1 MNYLLFIILLI
12 PSLGASPLRAAQ
24 EPLPIDVDSVFE
36 KVNLLPHISYLVDAD
51 RSMIVEDLPRRDAE
65 LLPVNGYGVF
75 IFNEDVYWIKF
86 QIDNRLTQTRALTL
100 LPAQS
105 YLDRVD
111 LFEWDGKQA
120 KLLMSKGDR
129 LPDPQREFRNTLFPL
144 EVTPGVHTYFARIE
158 TDGPMS
164 LQFYVW
170 DGDRLA
176 RHMRND
182 FLANGLLFGFVL
194 VMVAYNSFLALRL
207 RIPYYF
213 AYVGYIICF
222 AMVQFHFTGMS
233 RYVLPDHPYS
243 SFFIHEGI
251 IFAAEIAGIC
261 GCLFAIPFLH
271 LRESAPLLVKAIYAS
286 FILSVLNMLIS
297 IFDFNLS
304 STLVLFTNSLISNF
318 LIYAGVAGCLRR
330 YRPAYFYTA
339 AWIFIIIG
347 SMITMSR
354 IYGLLP
360 DNSFTAWSQ
369 FVGGAIEVVLLSL
382 ALGDKISFEQE
393 RSHAEISQLNQE
405 LNSAN
410 DNLKVHIESVEAIVD
425 EKTRD
430 IRSIMEHIPLGV
442 FMIKTDQTLHKDH
455 SRFIQEIFPGQDLTS
470 SKAGS
475 LIFAR
480 SSMTSDEIS
489 QAENCIMAS
498 MGEDLLNFQMNM
510 HALPLEIRRSD
521 DQERP
526 HIFELTWNPIEN
538 AGGTLD
544 KILVTMRD
552 VTEIRALQEQSRDQ
566 QQELEFIG
574 EILNV
579 PASRF
584 LRFMNSCRELIQ
596 ENNKLLQSQGIQK
609 KNLEILKLLFINMHT
624 IKGSAR
630 SLYLKKL
637 AHIFHDIEQYYALL
651 QKDPNAP
658 WDVEKMKRE
667 LEDARRFVQVY
678 ENLAKEKLGRGVD
691 LTHVIEFKTEQVAAL
706 YRSLTAAVRG
716 RILPDDLKDSVGDIQ
731 ALFFH
736 KIFKDVREV
745 FQDLSGCLPLLAK
758 DLQKE
763 IPDVE
768 IESGGILLGEKAEE
782 LFRNIFVHILRNSMD
797 HGLESPRERQEQGKP
812 AKGRIS
818 IAMEHKGESMVLR
831 YQDDGRGLNLT
842 RIAEAGLARGLIHKD
857 QIDDADRVACLI
869 FDSGLSTANQLT
881 EISGRGVGMDA
892 VRRFIEDCGGRI
904 QIELDQ
910 AQAQPQDCRPFQ
922 FVITLPFDLF
932 EDPLFQDE
940 RHAA

>member
-1 MNYLLFIILLI
+1 MA
-12 PSLGASPLRAAQ
+12 SLGARPVRAAQ
-24 EPLPIDVDSVFE
+24 APLLMEAHSIFE
-36 KVNLLPHISYLVDAD
+36 KVNLLPHTSYLVDKD

-65 LLPVNGYGVF
+65 LLPVKGYGVF
-75 IFNEDVYWIKF
+75 IFNKDVYWIKF
-86 QIDNRLTQTRALTL
+86 QIENRLAETRALTL

-111 LFEWDGKQA
+111 LFEWDGTQA
-120 KLLMSKGDR
+120 RLLMTKGDR
-129 LPDPQREFRNTLFPL
+129 VPDPAREFRNALFPL
-144 EVTPGVHTYFARIE
+144 DVTPGVHTYFARIE
-158 TDGPMS
+158 TDGPMN
-164 LQFYVW
+164 LQFYAW

-182 FLANGLLFGFVL
+182 FLANGLLFGFVA
-194 VMVAYNSFLALRL
+194 VMIAYNSFLALRL

-213 AYVGYIICF
+213 AYVAYIICF
-222 AMVQFHFTGMS
+222 GMVQFHFTGMS
-233 RYVLPDHPYS
+233 RYLLPDHPYS

-271 LRESAPLLVKAIYAS
+271 LRDSAPLLVKAIYAT
-286 FILSVLNMLIS
+286 FALSILNMLIAL
-297 IFDFNLS
+297 FDFNLS
-304 STLVLFTNSLISNF
+304 STLVLFTNGIISNL
-318 LIYAGVAGCLRR
+318 LIYAGVASCLRR

-339 AWIFIIIG
+339 AWTFIIIG

-354 IYGLLP
+354 IYGNLP
-360 DNSFTAWSQ
+360 DNTFTAWSQ

-393 RSHAEISQLNQE
+393 RSHAEISQLNKD

-410 DNLKVHIESVEAIVD
+410 DTLKVHIENVEAIVD

-430 IRSIMEHIPLGV
+430 IRSIMEHIPIGV
-442 FMIKTDQTLHKDH
+442 FMIKADGTLHKDH
-455 SRFIQEIFPGQDLTS
+455 SRSIQEIFSGQNWENERATR
-470 SKAGS
+470 

-480 SSMTSDEIS
+480 SSLSSDEIN
-489 QAENCIMAS
+489 QAESSIQAS
-498 MGEDLLNFQMNM
+498 MGEELLNFSMNA
-510 HALPLEIRRSD
+510 HTLPLEIRRD
-521 DQERP
+521 DGTQ
-526 HIFELTWNPIEN
+526 HQQIFELTWNPIEN
-538 AGGTLD
+538 ATGTLD

-552 VTEIRALQEQSRDQ
+552 VTDIRRLQEQSHDQ
-566 QQELEFIG
+566 QQELEFIA
-574 EILNV
+574 EIINV
-579 PASRF
+579 PAPRF

-596 ENNKLLQSQGIQK
+596 ENAKLLSSQGIRK
-609 KNLEILKLLFINMHT
+609 KNLDILKLLFINMHT
-624 IKGSAR
+624 IKGAAR

-637 AHIFHDIEQYYALL
+637 AHIFHEIEQYYALL

-658 WDVEKMKRE
+658 WDIEKMKQE
-667 LEDARRFVQVY
+667 LDDAQRFVQVY

-691 LTHVIEFKTEQVAAL
+691 LTHVIEFKTEQIIGL
-706 YRSLTAAVRG
+706 YRSLSTAVRG

-736 KIFKDVREV
+736 KIFRDVRDV
-745 FQDLSGCLPLLAK
+745 FEDLSGCLPLLAK

-763 IPDVE
+763 IPDVV

-797 HGLESPRERQEQGKP
+797 HGLESPPDRLEKGKRS
-812 AKGRIS
+812 KGCIS
-818 IAMEHKGESMVLR
+818 IAMEKDGESMVLR
-831 YQDDGRGLNLT
+831 YRDDGRGLNMA
-842 RIAEAGLARGLIHKD
+842 RIAEAGVARGLIPED
-857 QIDDADRVACLI
+857 QTRDANRVAALI

-910 AQAQPQDCRPFQ
+910 AQAESQAYRSFQ

-932 EDPLFQDE
+932 EEPLFQDE